1 MQTLFIFHDSRCA
14 CFELHA
20 FLKPSLTR
28 SPEKLNSGAFSVSG
42 STFRSSKTRKI
53 EPPKQALTLDQCF
66 CKMTIRKD
74 RCAEQCK
81 DTSEEIISE
90 EVISQGSEGE
100 VEEQDGAQVRRSCE
114 Y

>member
-1 MQTLFIFHDSRCA
+1 
-14 CFELHA
+14 
-20 FLKPSLTR
+20 
-28 SPEKLNSGAFSVSG
+28 
-42 STFRSSKTRKI
+42 
-53 EPPKQALTLDQCF
+53 
-66 CKMTIRKD
+66 MTIRKD

-100 VEEQDGAQVRRSCE
+100 VEEQDEAQVRRSCE